1 MYSKF
6 SSVCAASLF
15 ISNVLGLPT
24 SRDSITALS
33 LPTNL
38 KHHIHVR
45 AEPNTGDEDLNPDEE
60 PHPNKLE
67 KVERAFADAFEL
79 ASYAT
84 TVIDDPNR
92 QGIFTKYFNEEDRA
106 NVRKV
111 FTTIWTQPEDQNAPA
126 ADGGSP
132 FLGEIMVQQSDSRNL
147 CGDPRLIAYLD
158 QNNAPNDVAIVL
170 CPRAFNKKGVTAIE
184 GQDPQG
190 PGSENHYLTCDA
202 IGDNVSFRMNSLG
215 MTLLHEYTHYNRMLE
230 SIFNAPIIDQEDASG
245 NDIGYGPV
253 QVRTLDKALAKL
265 NADSYAY
272 FASEAL
278 WSVLCQKDYGDPV
291 SGQDDNDPDCD
302 NTSCTG

>member
-6 SSVCAASLF
+6 SSVCVASLF

-24 SRDSITALS
+24 SKDSITALS

-38 KHHIHVR
+38 KHSIHVR

-215 MTLLHEYTHYNRMLE
+215 MTLLHEYT
-230 SIFNAPIIDQEDASG
+230 
-245 NDIGYGPV
+245 
-253 QVRTLDKALAKL
+253 
-265 NADSYAY
+265 
-272 FASEAL
+272 
-278 WSVLCQKDYGDPV
+278 
-291 SGQDDNDPDCD
+291 
-302 NTSCTG
+302 